1 MSVEIQR
8 KLDELLKQRKPDEM
22 EDFQLRLVVN
32 PMVLDRLRKEDEDLI
47 INMEKKYLVKISFRA
62 DSELH
67 AEQFKIYNGA
77 TDVEMLS
84 EGEREDAN

>member
-8 KLDELLKQRKPDEM
+8 KLDELLKRHKPDEM

-47 INMEKKYLVKISFRA
+47 INIEKKYLVKISVRA
-62 DSELH
+62 DPELH

-77 TDVEMLS
+77 TDEEMIN
-84 EGEREDAN
+84 EGHREDAN